1 MSSSRRKKDA
11 RTSPAGAS
19 SGDGSEGFEDQLR
32 RLELLV
38 ERMEGEDLR
47 LEEAIGL
54 FEEGM
59 GLSKSLLDRLETAE
73 KRVELLVRKSRT
85 EVEKRSLDAGKILSG
100 GSIRGDSGEDD
111 DEDFGDDAGDGDE
124 EEDDRQ

>member
-11 RTSPAGAS
+11 RPVPAGS
-19 SGDGSEGFEDQLR
+19 SAGDGSTGFEDQLR

-85 EVEKRSLDAGKILSG
+85 EVEKRSLDAGKIMSG
-100 GSIRGDSGEDD
+100 GSIRDDGGEDND
-111 DEDFGDDAGDGDE
+111 DFEDDAGDGDE
-124 EEDDRQ
+124 EEDDRL